1 MNTKFTVTS
10 ILFVASSA
18 TFFALGVYSV
28 EPKQIVKTVEIQKP
42 CPQLPAPPMPPI
54 TPLPKTPTVQTPQ
67 VQGKA
72 CPAIPNPV
80 IKYVPKIQ
88 VKTVKS
94 PEKIIYKTIY
104 VKSPEKIIYKT
115 IYVKAACPKVGNF
128 IVNCPICPICP
139 NIPKPVDTTIDQNF
153 TILGRILK

>member
-1 MNTKFTVTS
+1 MNTKFIVTS
-10 ILFVASSA
+10 SLFVASSA
-18 TFFALGVYSV
+18 AFFALGVYSV

-72 CPAIPNPV
+72 CPAIPKPV

-104 VKSPEKIIYKT
+104 VK
-115 IYVKAACPKVGNF
+115 AACPKVGNS
-128 IVNCPICPICP
+128 IVNCPICP

-153 TILGRILK
+153 TILRRILK

>member
-104 VKSPEKIIYKT
+104 VK
-115 IYVKAACPKVGNF
+115 AACPKVGNF
-128 IVNCPICPICP
+128 IVNCPVCPICP
-139 NIPKPVDTTIDQNF
+139 NIPKPVDATIDQNF